1 MKPIAKLLLGV
12 RAEKGA
18 TITVKVDK
26 KPYSMPLL
34 QVHSEGK
41 PASVE
46 EAVGQAWTVSLP
58 AGDHV
63 LLLAVHRNE
72 RFEGKL
78 RFSFDASVTT
88 FLAGE
93 SPSELPGGSTPA
105 GLAGDPK
112 DPWPPPAPSQMYSAS
127 QVPWLAET
135 LWRLSQE
142 VEPTRLYRP

>member
-12 RAEKGA
+12 RADKDA
-18 TITVKVDK
+18 TMTVKVDK
-26 KPYSMPLL
+26 KPHSMPVL
-34 QVHSEGK
+34 QVYSEGK
-41 PASVE
+41 AVSAE
-46 EAVGQAWTVSLP
+46 EAEGQAWTVRLP

-63 LLLAVHRNE
+63 LLLAVHHNE

-78 RFSFDASVTT
+78 RFGVDAPVTT
-88 FLAGE
+88 FLAGD

-112 DPWPPPAPSQMYSAS
+112 DPWPPPAPSRMYSAS

-142 VEPTRLYRP
+142 VEPTRSYRP